1 MPAHQPLDNETLEAF
16 EQAQRGAIRVL
27 GQAIAQLREG
37 QSEAEI
43 VESVKSLAMD
53 SGFNAWYHEPEV
65 RIGGRGDRLY
75 RASSSLRLTPGAL
88 LEIDLGPANDQAYGD
103 VGVALAFGAKEQPE
117 LVRDARELCR
127 STCGFAS
134 RWKTVGELFV
144 FAQGWSI
151 NHRMTLGDAKA
162 VGHVCLNREGLGD
175 LAWPTSARAATYM
188 RRNQI
193 QWYNPR
199 RLSGLYA
206 VRPRLVS
213 KDQGLAFE
221 EMIYVDGDVKR
232 ILGRTS
238 LDEIGTW

>member
-16 EQAQRGAIRVL
+16 EAAQRGTIRVL

-37 QSEAEI
+37 QTEAEI
-43 VESVKSLAMD
+43 VDSLKALAAD
-53 SGFNAWYHEPEV
+53 AGFTAWYHEPEV
-65 RIGGRGDRLY
+65 RIGGRTDKLY
-75 RASSSLRLTPGAL
+75 RASKTLRLTEGAL
-88 LEIDLGPANDQAYGD
+88 VELDLGPANDTAYGD
-103 VGVALAFGAKEQPE
+103 LGVALAFGAADQPA

-144 FAQGWSI
+144 FANGWAI
-151 NHRMTLGDAKA
+151 NHRQTLGEAKA

-175 LAWPTSARAATYM
+175 LSWPTSARVATYM

-206 VRPRLVS
+206 VRPRLHS
-213 KDQGLAFE
+213 GGLALAFE

-232 ILGRTS
+232 IIGRDG
-238 LDEIGTW
+238 LEQVGTW